1 MHATHLVITALLC
14 LGLLG
19 ACSGPDTQ
27 EPPPPQAEE
36 THVPGVLHDQFEA
49 LNKAKTLQKKLQKQQ
64 AAQQQ
69 QFEDRP
75 N

>member
-1 MHATHLVITALLC
+1 MHAKHLIIAALLC

-19 ACSGPDTQ
+19 ACTRSDTQ
-27 EPPPPQAEE
+27 EAPPEHAEK
-36 THVPGVLHDQFEA
+36 THVPGILHDQFKA
-49 LNKAKTLQKKLQKQQ
+49 LDKAKTLQNKLQKEQ

-69 QFEDRP
+69 QFEDRH